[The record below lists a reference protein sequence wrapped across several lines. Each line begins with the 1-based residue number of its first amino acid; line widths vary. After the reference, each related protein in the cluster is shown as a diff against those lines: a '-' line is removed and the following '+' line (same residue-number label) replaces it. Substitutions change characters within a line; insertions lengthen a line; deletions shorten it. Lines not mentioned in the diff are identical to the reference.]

1 MINERLCFPYKDD
14 RKMLPEFVNS
24 IIQIYNKIVDEE
36 SKDIFINRLLFSITG
51 NHKYITNI
59 LLQTNG
65 GKRISKLFDESERPI
80 YIYGAGIRGKR
91 LIELFP
97 NSNWGGYI
105 DANSSLTS
113 YQGLK
118 VLTLEQFMSY
128 YVPGTIVVI
137 SNMAEIQKILD
148 CLIKC
153 NIKPEDIYILNNFD
167 EENAKNIYF
176 LPDCIE
182 KKKKKEKGFVDIG
195 CYDGKDSLGYM
206 ERINNSNVKIYAFE
220 PDINNYR
227 VCKRNLGK
235 YHNIELFNLA
245 LSDVENEIGIMEAG
259 EMSCLS
265 ESGVLKVKA
274 QLLDN
279 IIQDKQIG
287 YIKMDVEGYEKN
299 VIKGAKK
306 VISSQQPIM
315 AVSIYHKKSDIW
327 EIPELL
333 LQYNEH
339 YCFYLRHYSASNGDT
354 VLYAVDDRM

>member
-176 LPDCIE
+176 C
-182 KKKKKEKGFVDIG
+182 
-195 CYDGKDSLGYM
+195 
-206 ERINNSNVKIYAFE
+206 RIV
-220 PDINNYR
+220 
-227 VCKRNLGK
+227 
-235 YHNIELFNLA
+235 
-245 LSDVENEIGIMEAG
+245 
-259 EMSCLS
+259 
-265 ESGVLKVKA
+265 
-274 QLLDN
+274 
-279 IIQDKQIG
+279 
-287 YIKMDVEGYEKN
+287 
-299 VIKGAKK
+299 
-306 VISSQQPIM
+306 
-315 AVSIYHKKSDIW
+315 
-327 EIPELL
+327 
-333 LQYNEH
+333 
-339 YCFYLRHYSASNGDT
+339 
-354 VLYAVDDRM
+354 